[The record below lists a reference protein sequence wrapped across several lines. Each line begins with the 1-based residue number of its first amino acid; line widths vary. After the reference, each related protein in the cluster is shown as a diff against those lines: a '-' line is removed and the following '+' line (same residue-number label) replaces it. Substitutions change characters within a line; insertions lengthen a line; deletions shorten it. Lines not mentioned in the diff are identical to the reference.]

1 MTTTSLLTAFCTFL
15 LLIPIVPLLTYVI
28 GLLLPASHIV
38 SRKRTFKGIHQTDL
52 WQILVNVETYP
63 EWRPRVLKIQL
74 NHESCTDD
82 RIVFQEHNTRNKTIV
97 VIHVHQ
103 VPYSRLLRILQEIP
117 TFSGSWTFELEPIV
131 VTPMNTAKAA
141 AEDKKEEKHNEDQ
154 VELKIT
160 QQGVI
165 KKPLFRVIYMLVLGL
180 HRRIDLFL
188 DDLER
193 KVEQEQNHRHHKE
206 QQSNHK
212 SNTMTMADDQVTPT
226 NLGDMDYSTIN
237 TSILTQNDNENDSET
252 KKQTNTLP
260 PLPPMES
267 LTPSPTLSSSSS
279 AVLETKEKEEEGQS
293 LLKDKDNNNNIGWDM
308 VSEIYERT
316 K

>member
-1 MTTTSLLTAFCTFL
+1 MSTSLLTAVGSLL

-38 SRKRTFKGIHQTDL
+38 SRKRTLKGINQADL
-52 WQILVNVETYP
+52 WQVLVDVEKHP
-63 EWRPRVLKIQL
+63 EWRPRVNKIQL

-82 RIVFQEHNTRNKTIV
+82 RIVFQEHNTRNRTIV

-117 TFSGSWTFELEPIV
+117 TFSGSWTFELEPVISD
-131 VTPMNTAKAA
+131 TATAPNT
-141 AEDKKEEKHNEDQ
+141 DVDQKKENKEEQEEEHQDQ
-154 VELKIT
+154 VDLKIT

-165 KKPLFRVIYMLVLGL
+165 KKPLLRVIYMLVLGL
-180 HRRIDLFL
+180 ERRIDIFL

-193 KVEQEQNHRHHKE
+193 KIQN
-206 QQSNHK
+206 QQQHDNHQIHI
-212 SNTMTMADDQVTPT
+212 STTTIDQMTPT
-226 NLGDMDYSTIN
+226 NIGVMDYSIMS
-237 TSILTQNDNENDSET
+237 TSNLPKDDKEGDVKEGET
-252 KKQTNTLP
+252 TTASDTKELEREET
-260 PLPPMES
+260 LPPMES
-267 LTPSPTLSSSSS
+267 LTPSILDESKDISASS
-279 AVLETKEKEEEGQS
+279 AS
-293 LLKDKDNNNNIGWDM
+293 LLSKDKNNSSGWDM